1 MLKKLFKT
9 FKKSKKEENYD
20 EYYPE
25 LDSSQNNFSIKY
37 AEVKEETKEDDTK
50 KIKKLPIEALKDRV
64 EEISDELNK
73 FIEKTSKK
81 KINFMPIFISCFIFV
96 SLGINY
102 YVLEYKS
109 KSMVENSTKDLVL
122 YEKIAM
128 LEKNISNEPK
138 KEDKKEDKNNYQKD
152 IEDLRTKNK
161 ALEEAIALST
171 EALMKQKMEIATLVE
186 KINIVSGG
194 SDGVVLTKDDLTRI
208 ALMETNT
215 FKNKEEIEK
224 LSKLILSNNN
234 NNSKPNVSYREDIN
248 ISNKNANVF
257 DEKELPIFVVYKINS
272 DKTFYIKNRANN
284 KLYEHVIGIRNLISN
299 RYEVLDV
306 DLENGLVIFKDQKNG
321 TSLSLRVN
329 E

>member
-25 LDSSQNNFSIKY
+25 LDSSQNDFSIKY
-37 AEVKEETKEDDTK
+37 AEVKEETKEEDTK
-50 KIKKLPIEALKDRV
+50 KVKKLPIEALKDRV
-64 EEISDELNK
+64 EEISNK
-73 FIEKTSKK
+73 LDNFIEKTSKK

-102 YVLEYKS
+102 YVLEHKS
-109 KSMVENSTKDLVL
+109 KDMVENSTKDLVL

-138 KEDKKEDKNNYQKD
+138 KEDKTNYQKD
-152 IEDLRTKNK
+152 IEDLKNKNK

-234 NNSKPNVSYREDIN
+234 NSKPNVSYREDIN

-284 KLYEHVIGIRNLISN
+284 KLYEYAIGIRNLISN

>member
-9 FKKSKKEENYD
+9 FKKSKKEESYD

-25 LDSSQNNFSIKY
+25 LDSSQNEFSIKY
-37 AEVKEETKEDDTK
+37 AEVKEEIKEEDTK
-50 KIKKLPIEALKDRV
+50 KVKKLPIEALKDRV
-64 EEISDELNK
+64 EEISNK
-73 FIEKTSKK
+73 LDNFIEKTSKK
-81 KINFMPIFISCFIFV
+81 KINFMPIFISCFVFV

-138 KEDKKEDKNNYQKD
+138 KEDKNEDKTNYQKD
-152 IEDLRTKNK
+152 IEDLRNKNK
-161 ALEEAIALST
+161 ALEEAVALST

-224 LSKLILSNNN
+224 LSKLISSN
-234 NNSKPNVSYREDIN
+234 NNSKSNVSYREDIN

-257 DEKELPIFVVYKINS
+257 EEKDLPIFVVYKINS

>member
-25 LDSSQNNFSIKY
+25 LDSSQNDFSIKY
-37 AEVKEETKEDDTK
+37 AEVKEETKEEDTK
-50 KIKKLPIEALKDRV
+50 KVKKLPIEALKDRV
-64 EEISDELNK
+64 EEISNK
-73 FIEKTSKK
+73 LDNFIEKTSKK

-102 YVLEYKS
+102 YVLEHKS
-109 KSMVENSTKDLVL
+109 KDMVENSTKDLVL

-138 KEDKKEDKNNYQKD
+138 KEDKTNYQKD
-152 IEDLRTKNK
+152 IEDLKNKNK

-224 LSKLILSNNN
+224 LSKLILSNN

>member
-9 FKKSKKEENYD
+9 FKKSKKEESYD

-25 LDSSQNNFSIKY
+25 LDSSQNEFSIKY
-37 AEVKEETKEDDTK
+37 AEVKEETKEKDTK
-50 KIKKLPIEALKDRV
+50 KVKKLPIEALKDRV
-64 EEISDELNK
+64 EEISNK
-73 FIEKTSKK
+73 LDNFIEKTSKK

-128 LEKNISNEPK
+128 LEKNINNTPK
-138 KEDKKEDKNNYQKD
+138 KEDKTNYQKD
-152 IEDLRTKNK
+152 IEDLKNKNK

-234 NNSKPNVSYREDIN
+234 SKPNVSYREDIN

-257 DEKELPIFVVYKINS
+257 DEKDLPIFVIYKINS
-272 DKTFYIKNRANN
+272 NKTFYIKNRANN

-306 DLENGLVIFKDQKNG
+306 DLENELVIFKDQKNG

>member
-9 FKKSKKEENYD
+9 FKKSKKEESYD

-25 LDSSQNNFSIKY
+25 LDSSQNEFSIKY

-64 EEISDELNK
+64 EEISNK
-73 FIEKTSKK
+73 LDNFIEKTSKK

-128 LEKNISNEPK
+128 LEKNISNTPQ
-138 KEDKKEDKNNYQKD
+138 KEDKNNYQKD
-152 IEDLRTKNK
+152 IEDLRNKNK

-208 ALMETNT
+208 AVMETNT

-234 NNSKPNVSYREDIN
+234 SKSNVSYREDIN

-257 DEKELPIFVVYKINS
+257 DEKDLPIFVIYKINS
-272 DKTFYIKNRANN
+272 NKTFYIKNRANN

-306 DLENGLVIFKDQKNG
+306 DLENELVIFKDQKNG

>member
-25 LDSSQNNFSIKY
+25 LNSSQDDFSIKY
-37 AEVKEETKEDDTK
+37 AEVKEETKEKDTK
-50 KIKKLPIEALKDRV
+50 KVKKLPIEALKDRV
-64 EEISDELNK
+64 EEISNK
-73 FIEKTSKK
+73 LDNFIEKTSKK

-128 LEKNISNEPK
+128 LEKNISNTPQ
-138 KEDKKEDKNNYQKD
+138 KEDKNNYQKD
-152 IEDLRTKNK
+152 IEDLRNKNK

-234 NNSKPNVSYREDIN
+234 SKPNVSYREDIN

-257 DEKELPIFVVYKINS
+257 DEKDLPIFVIYKINS
-272 DKTFYIKNRANN
+272 NKTFYIKNRANN

-306 DLENGLVIFKDQKNG
+306 DLENELVIFKDQKNG

>member
-1 MLKKLFKT
+1 MLKKLLKT
-9 FKKSKKEENYD
+9 FKKSKKEESYD

-25 LDSSQNNFSIKY
+25 LDSSQNEFSIKY

-64 EEISDELNK
+64 EEISNK
-73 FIEKTSKK
+73 LDNFIEKTSKK

-128 LEKNISNEPK
+128 LEKNISNTPQ
-138 KEDKKEDKNNYQKD
+138 KEDKNNYQKD
-152 IEDLRTKNK
+152 IEDLRNKNK

-224 LSKLILSNNN
+224 LSKLISSSNNPK
-234 NNSKPNVSYREDIN
+234 SNVSYREDIN

-257 DEKELPIFVVYKINS
+257 DEKDLPIFVIYKINS
-272 DKTFYIKNRANN
+272 NKTFYIKNRANN

-306 DLENGLVIFKDQKNG
+306 DLENELVIFKDQKNG

>member
-25 LDSSQNNFSIKY
+25 LDSSQNEFSIKY
-37 AEVKEETKEDDTK
+37 AEVKEETKEEDTK
-50 KIKKLPIEALKDRV
+50 KVKKLPIEALKDRV
-64 EEISDELNK
+64 EEISNK
-73 FIEKTSKK
+73 LDNFIEKTSKK

-102 YVLEYKS
+102 YVLEHKS
-109 KSMVENSTKDLVL
+109 KDMVENSTKDLVL

-138 KEDKKEDKNNYQKD
+138 KEDKTNYQKD
-152 IEDLRTKNK
+152 IEDLKNKNK

-234 NNSKPNVSYREDIN
+234 NSKPNVSYREDLN
-248 ISNKNANVF
+248 ISNKNADIF
-257 DEKELPIFVVYKINS
+257 DEKDLPIFVIYKINS
-272 DKTFYIKNRANN
+272 NKTFYIKNRANN

>member
-50 KIKKLPIEALKDRV
+50 KIKKLPIEALKNRV
-64 EEISDELNK
+64 EEISNK
-73 FIEKTSKK
+73 LDDFIEKTSKK
-81 KINFMPIFISCFIFV
+81 KISLMPIFISCFIFV

-102 YVLEYKS
+102 YVLEHKS

>member
-9 FKKSKKEENYD
+9 FKKSKKEESYD

-25 LDSSQNNFSIKY
+25 LDSSQNEFSIKY

-64 EEISDELNK
+64 EEISNK
-73 FIEKTSKK
+73 LDNFIEKTSKK

-128 LEKNISNEPK
+128 LEKNISNTPQ
-138 KEDKKEDKNNYQKD
+138 KEDKNNYQKD
-152 IEDLRTKNK
+152 IEDLRNKNK

-224 LSKLILSNNN
+224 LSKLISSSNNPKSN
-234 NNSKPNVSYREDIN
+234 ISYREDIN

-284 KLYEHVIGIRNLISN
+284 KLYEYAIGIRNLISN

>member
-102 YVLEYKS
+102 YVLEHKS

-224 LSKLILSNNN
+224 LSKLISSSNNPK
-234 NNSKPNVSYREDIN
+234 SNVSYREDIN

>member
-9 FKKSKKEENYD
+9 FKKSKKEESYD

-25 LDSSQNNFSIKY
+25 LDSSQNEFSIKY

-64 EEISDELNK
+64 EEISNK
-73 FIEKTSKK
+73 LDNFIEKTSKK

-128 LEKNISNEPK
+128 LEKNISNTPQ
-138 KEDKKEDKNNYQKD
+138 KEDKNNYQKD
-152 IEDLRTKNK
+152 IEDLRNKNK

-194 SDGVVLTKDDLTRI
+194 LDGVVLTKDDLTRI

-224 LSKLILSNNN
+224 LSKLILSNN

>member
-9 FKKSKKEENYD
+9 FKKSKKEESYD

-25 LDSSQNNFSIKY
+25 LNSSQNEFSIKY

-64 EEISDELNK
+64 EEISNK
-73 FIEKTSKK
+73 LDNFIEKTSKK

-128 LEKNISNEPK
+128 LEKNISNTPQ
-138 KEDKKEDKNNYQKD
+138 KEDKNNYQKD
-152 IEDLRTKNK
+152 IEDLRNKNK

-208 ALMETNT
+208 AVMETNT

-234 NNSKPNVSYREDIN
+234 SKSNVSYREDIN

-257 DEKELPIFVVYKINS
+257 DEKDLPIFVIYKINS
-272 DKTFYIKNRANN
+272 NKTFYIKNRANN

-306 DLENGLVIFKDQKNG
+306 DLENELVIFKDQKNG

>member
-25 LDSSQNNFSIKY
+25 LDSSQNDFSIKY

-64 EEISDELNK
+64 EKISNK
-73 FIEKTSKK
+73 LDNFIEKTSKK

-102 YVLEYKS
+102 YVLEHKS
-109 KSMVENSTKDLVL
+109 KDMVENSTKDLVL

-128 LEKNISNEPK
+128 LEKNISNTPQ
-138 KEDKKEDKNNYQKD
+138 KEDKNNYQKD
-152 IEDLRTKNK
+152 IEDLRNKNK

>member
-9 FKKSKKEENYD
+9 FKKSKKEESYD

-25 LDSSQNNFSIKY
+25 LDSSQNEFSIKY

-64 EEISDELNK
+64 EEISNK
-73 FIEKTSKK
+73 LDNFIEKTSKK

-128 LEKNISNEPK
+128 LEKNINNTPK
-138 KEDKKEDKNNYQKD
+138 KEDKTNYQKD
-152 IEDLRTKNK
+152 IEDLKNKNK

-224 LSKLILSNNN
+224 LSKLISSSNNP
-234 NNSKPNVSYREDIN
+234 KPNVSYREDIN

-257 DEKELPIFVVYKINS
+257 DEKDLPIFVVYKINS

>member
-9 FKKSKKEENYD
+9 FKKSKKEESYD

-128 LEKNISNEPK
+128 LEKNISNTPQ
-138 KEDKKEDKNNYQKD
+138 KEDKNNYQKD
-152 IEDLRTKNK
+152 IEDLRNKNK

-224 LSKLILSNNN
+224 LSKLISGNG
-234 NNSKPNVSYREDIN
+234 SKSNVSYREDIN

>member
-9 FKKSKKEENYD
+9 FKKSKKEESYD

-25 LDSSQNNFSIKY
+25 LDSSQNDFSIKY

-64 EEISDELNK
+64 EEISNK
-73 FIEKTSKK
+73 LDNFIEKTSKK

-128 LEKNISNEPK
+128 LEKNISNTPQ
-138 KEDKKEDKNNYQKD
+138 KEDKNNYQKD
-152 IEDLRTKNK
+152 IEDLRNKNK

-224 LSKLILSNNN
+224 LSKLISSSNNP
-234 NNSKPNVSYREDIN
+234 KPNVSYREDIN

-257 DEKELPIFVVYKINS
+257 DEKDLPIFVIYKINS
-272 DKTFYIKNRANN
+272 NKTFYIKNRANN

-306 DLENGLVIFKDQKNG
+306 DLENELVIFKDQKNG

>member
-9 FKKSKKEENYD
+9 FKKSKKKESYD

-25 LDSSQNNFSIKY
+25 LDSSQNEFSIKY

-50 KIKKLPIEALKDRV
+50 KIKKLPIEALKERV
-64 EEISDELNK
+64 EEISNK
-73 FIEKTSKK
+73 LDNFIKKTSKK

-128 LEKNISNEPK
+128 LEKNISNTPQ
-138 KEDKKEDKNNYQKD
+138 KEDKNNYQKD
-152 IEDLRTKNK
+152 IEDLRNKNK

-234 NNSKPNVSYREDIN
+234 SKPNVSYREDIN

-257 DEKELPIFVVYKINS
+257 DEKDLPIFVVYKINS
-272 DKTFYIKNRANN
+272 NKTFYIKNRANN

-306 DLENGLVIFKDQKNG
+306 DLENELVIFKDQKNG

>member
-9 FKKSKKEENYD
+9 FKKSKKEESYD

-25 LDSSQNNFSIKY
+25 LDSSQNDFSIKY

-64 EEISDELNK
+64 EEISNK
-73 FIEKTSKK
+73 LDNFIEKTSKK

-128 LEKNISNEPK
+128 LEKNISNTPQ
-138 KEDKKEDKNNYQKD
+138 KEDKNNYQKD
-152 IEDLRTKNK
+152 IEDLRNKNK

-224 LSKLILSNNN
+224 LSKLILSNN
-234 NNSKPNVSYREDIN
+234 SKPNVSYREDIN

-257 DEKELPIFVVYKINS
+257 DEKDLPIFVVYKINS

>member
-9 FKKSKKEENYD
+9 FKKSKKEESYD

-102 YVLEYKS
+102 YVLEHKS

>member
-9 FKKSKKEENYD
+9 FKKSKKEESYD

-25 LDSSQNNFSIKY
+25 LDSSQNEFSIKY

-64 EEISDELNK
+64 EEISNK
-73 FIEKTSKK
+73 LDNFIEKTSKK

-128 LEKNISNEPK
+128 LEKNISNTPQ
-138 KEDKKEDKNNYQKD
+138 KEDKNNYQKD
-152 IEDLRTKNK
+152 IEDLRNKNK

-208 ALMETNT
+208 AVMETNT

-224 LSKLILSNNN
+224 LSKLISSSNNP
-234 NNSKPNVSYREDIN
+234 KPNVSYREDIN

-257 DEKELPIFVVYKINS
+257 DEKDLPIFVVYKINS

-306 DLENGLVIFKDQKNG
+306 DLENELVIFKDQKNG

>member
-1 MLKKLFKT
+1 MLKKMFKI
-9 FKKSKKEENYD
+9 FKKSKKEESYD

-25 LDSSQNNFSIKY
+25 LDSSQNEFSIKY

-64 EEISDELNK
+64 EEISNK
-73 FIEKTSKK
+73 LDNFIEKTSKK

-128 LEKNISNEPK
+128 LEKNISNTPQ
-138 KEDKKEDKNNYQKD
+138 KEDKNNYQKD
-152 IEDLRTKNK
+152 IEDLRNKNK

-234 NNSKPNVSYREDIN
+234 SKPNVSYREDIN

-257 DEKELPIFVVYKINS
+257 DEKDLPIFVIYKINS

>member
-1 MLKKLFKT
+1 MLKKLLKT
-9 FKKSKKEENYD
+9 FKKSKKEESYD

-25 LDSSQNNFSIKY
+25 LDSSQNEFSIKY

-64 EEISDELNK
+64 EEISNK
-73 FIEKTSKK
+73 LDNFIEKTSKK

-128 LEKNISNEPK
+128 LEKNISNTPQ
-138 KEDKKEDKNNYQKD
+138 KEDKNNYQKD
-152 IEDLRTKNK
+152 IEDLRNKNK

-234 NNSKPNVSYREDIN
+234 SKPNVSYREDIN

-257 DEKELPIFVVYKINS
+257 DEKDLPIFVIYKINS

-306 DLENGLVIFKDQKNG
+306 DLENELVIFKDQKNG

>member
-9 FKKSKKEENYD
+9 FKKSKKEESYD

-25 LDSSQNNFSIKY
+25 LDSSQNEFSIKY

-64 EEISDELNK
+64 EEISNK
-73 FIEKTSKK
+73 LDNFIEKTSKK

-128 LEKNISNEPK
+128 LEKNISNTPQ
-138 KEDKKEDKNNYQKD
+138 KEDKNNYQKD
-152 IEDLRTKNK
+152 IEDLRNKNK

-234 NNSKPNVSYREDIN
+234 NSKPNVSYREDIN

-257 DEKELPIFVVYKINS
+257 DEKDLPIFVVYKINS